1 MNFYAFLLLV
11 HSWNRWLAVIALLA
25 TTGLAWYDWLAG
37 KPYTKRDNML
47 RSMTVGLNH
56 LQIIF
61 GFVLYFQ
68 SPLIAYFRSDM
79 QGGWHT
85 PEVAFFGV
93 IHISV
98 MIIAA
103 LVLTVGGAIARR
115 GETDMKKFCTVAI
128 FFTIALVLILLAMPS
143 PISPF
148 AVRPWM
154 RLDL

>member
-1 MNFYAFLLLV
+1 MNLYALLLLV
-11 HSWNRWLAVIALLA
+11 HSWNRWIAVTALLA
-25 TTGLAWYDWLAG
+25 STGLAWYGWFAD

-47 RSMTVGLNH
+47 RGMTVGLNH
-56 LQIIF
+56 LQVIF

-68 SPLIAYFRSDM
+68 SPLVAYLRSDM
-79 QGGWHT
+79 QGGLQIPDVT
-85 PEVAFFGV
+85 FFGV

-103 LVLTVGGAIARR
+103 FVLTVGGTIARR
-115 GETDMKKFCTVAI
+115 SETDMKKFRTVAI
-128 FFTIALVLILLAMPS
+128 FFTIALALILLAMPS

-154 RLDL
+154 RLDF